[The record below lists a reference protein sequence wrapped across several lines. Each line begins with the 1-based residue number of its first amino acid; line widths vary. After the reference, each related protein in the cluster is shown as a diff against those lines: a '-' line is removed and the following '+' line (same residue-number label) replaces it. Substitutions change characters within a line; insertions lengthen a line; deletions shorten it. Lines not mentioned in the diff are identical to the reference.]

1 MGLIFFLSA
10 QPDLSTGLGLWD
22 LILRKLAHMGVF
34 GLLTLLWWR
43 ALLPHG
49 GRPLLAAA
57 LISLVYA
64 ITDEF
69 HQTFVEGRSGSPVD
83 VGIDAI
89 GIGLA
94 VLLLRFGR
102 VRRLLSVPRMCSER
116 SGS

>member
-43 ALLPHG
+43 ALAPHVDHPLPV
-49 GRPLLAAA
+49 AA
-57 LISLVYA
+57 LITLVYA
-64 ITDEF
+64 ATDEF

-94 VLLLRFGR
+94 VLLLRSGR
-102 VRRLLSVPRMCSER
+102 IRRWIATPRMCSGR
-116 SGS
+116 SGF